1 MIMRQIFFL
10 IALIVGFF
18 YYKYKNEK
26 ESVRNSTPFM
36 EYLQT
41 SVKKWINW
49 AKNFKS
55 KLKL

>member
-1 MIMRQIFFL
+1 MIMRQVFFL

-18 YYKYKNEK
+18 YYEYKNEK
-26 ESVRNSTPFM
+26 ESVRKSTPFM

-41 SVKKWINW
+41 NVKKWINW

-55 KLKL
+55 KLNL